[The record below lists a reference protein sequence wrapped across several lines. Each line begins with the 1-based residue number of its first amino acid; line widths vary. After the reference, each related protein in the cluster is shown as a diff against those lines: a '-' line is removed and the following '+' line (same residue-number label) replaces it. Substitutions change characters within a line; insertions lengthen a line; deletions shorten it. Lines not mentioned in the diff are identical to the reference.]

1 MIRQV
6 KNIFSQILIGK
17 KKNKFLVNI
26 HIYKSQV
33 LVLDFLWKEGYIF
46 GYKKL
51 TGNTY
56 SVFLKNTSSGNFI
69 VTRSSFLN
77 KKCSSKRINIFSK
90 SNKNVTFLVK
100 TAIGIIS
107 QNECIDRKIGGT
119 LIIKI

>member
-1 MIRQV
+1 
-6 KNIFSQILIGK
+6 
-17 KKNKFLVNI
+17 LVNI